1 MKPSTQDL
9 ITYLEQNDLK
19 YAQRADNEDMVMLG
33 FSTRRVSLS
42 LLFVCEERTVQLL
55 CRLPFRAQHA
65 QLNAVKDYFTHVNY
79 LLKSGCFELDMRD
92 GEMNMRSATFLSQE
106 RLSAERAEL
115 LLLTV
120 THTVDEY
127 ISGLQDVLFRQE
139 TSRTAV
145 NDNLASLE
153 AGVPPGVL
161 VC

>member
-65 QLNAVKDYFTHVNY
+65 QFNAVKDYFTHVNY

-92 GEMNMRSATFLSQE
+92 GEMNMRSATFLSKE
-106 RLSAERAEL
+106 RLSAEQAEL

-139 TSRTAV
+139 TSSTAA
-145 NDNLASLE
+145 NDNLAPLE